1 MKCLSYLVHANV
13 VTGGWGGDLQSSQ
26 YSASHGYSL
35 PTTLCGPLSFV
46 LATCV
51 TNKILGCF
59 FQNFVMTN
67 KLNLQFLIKV
77 LFTNIDPSKLV
88 AFHGR
93 KKCGASNN
101 LLLLCKFL

>member
-1 MKCLSYLVHANV
+1 M
-13 VTGGWGGDLQSSQ
+13 GGDLQSSQ

-46 LATCV
+46 LVTCV

-67 KLNLQFLIKV
+67 KLSLQFLIKV

-88 AFHGR
+88 VFHGR